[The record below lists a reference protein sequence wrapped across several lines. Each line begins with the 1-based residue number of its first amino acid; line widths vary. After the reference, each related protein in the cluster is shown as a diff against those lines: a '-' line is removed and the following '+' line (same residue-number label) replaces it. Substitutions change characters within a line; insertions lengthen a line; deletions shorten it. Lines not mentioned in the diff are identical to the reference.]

1 MALLER
7 FRAIVSQILRVDDT
21 PHRLALT
28 FAIGVFLGISPFIG
42 LHTVLALAVAWI
54 FRLNKVVILSGAFI
68 NNPWSF
74 IPIYTFST
82 WIGTVIL
89 DTDLGIA
96 DVDWHNMT
104 LGTFVSDLGE
114 LVIPFIVGTTMVGI
128 FFSLVSYMVVRKTAE
143 EYKSTSHGD

>member
-7 FRAIVSQILRVDDT
+7 FRATISQILRVDDT

-28 FAIGVFLGISPFIG
+28 FAVGVFIGISPFIG
-42 LHTVLALAVAWI
+42 LHAVIALAVAWI

-89 DTDLGIA
+89 GTDLGIM
-96 DVDWHNMT
+96 DVDWHSMT
-104 LGTFVSDLGE
+104 LGTFVSDLSS
-114 LVIPFIVGTTMVGI
+114 LIMPFIVGTTVVGGI
-128 FFSLVSYMVVRKTAE
+128 SAILSYVIVRKTAE
-143 EYKSTSHGD
+143 S